1 MAWRVSQE
9 SKGGHW
15 GGRSWKLMA
24 LKMSEEAI
32 EAPDEQPEFS
42 LRQEQLGGFMWF
54 SGGRLD
60 ETR

>member
-1 MAWRVSQE
+1 
-9 SKGGHW
+9 
-15 GGRSWKLMA
+15 MA

-32 EAPDEQPEFS
+32 EAPDEQSEFP